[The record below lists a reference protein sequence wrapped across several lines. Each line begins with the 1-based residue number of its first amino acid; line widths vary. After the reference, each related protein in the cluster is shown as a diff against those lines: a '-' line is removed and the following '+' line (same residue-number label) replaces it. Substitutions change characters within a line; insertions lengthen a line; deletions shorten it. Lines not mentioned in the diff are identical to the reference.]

1 MGQRGSW
8 PNYLVEGGK
17 VVFWKISD
25 PVNIPRDPAQS
36 VMGQIKGFVEETGSA
51 WGQQV
56 LENLESLLN
65 KFWLVKPKA
74 ASLQSLLEHTR
85 AAPQ

>member
-1 MGQRGSW
+1 MGQRDSW

-36 VMGQIKGFVEETGSA
+36 IMGQIKGFVEDVVRETG
-51 WGQQV
+51 WI
-56 LENLESLLN
+56 
-65 KFWLVKPKA
+65 A
-74 ASLQSLLEHTR
+74 A
-85 AAPQ
+85 